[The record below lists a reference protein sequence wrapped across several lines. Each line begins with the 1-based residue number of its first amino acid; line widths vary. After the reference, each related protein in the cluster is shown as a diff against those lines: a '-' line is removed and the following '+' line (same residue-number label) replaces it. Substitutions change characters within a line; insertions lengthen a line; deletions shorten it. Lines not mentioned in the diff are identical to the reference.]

1 MRIKIDKME
10 APQEVNGGEMKLTL
24 RVDKKTVDA
33 LIEQGIDPFMDAFK
47 LSRHQGDIFLT
58 NEGVDTPEQPKTP
71 YRALQSL
78 GVQVDNV
85 GNSLQMLADAM
96 AKVGEI
102 TQDEAEGL
110 FTVEIGGT
118 INGIEGEI
126 LCQQCKRDKITPR
139 DCIVRNCVSSTIYPV
154 VPDNVENI
162 VLEEEICSHAEMAND
177 GIYNCALRGDMCPC
191 VAKSSDEICF
201 LNQERGG

>member
-1 MRIKIDKME
+1 MAKINPTKIE
-10 APQEVNGGEMKLTL
+10 APKEVKSGEISWVSRLSKE
-24 RVDKKTVDA
+24 DIDA
-33 LIEQGIDPFMDAFK
+33 YMALGIDPFMEIVA
-47 LSRHQGDIFLT
+47 LARSQETVTVT

-110 FTVEIGGT
+110 FDVDVEPPAVPRCYSCGKHDKDKPCYDEFCPEAQRVPEP
-118 INGIEGEI
+118 EG
-126 LCQQCKRDKITPR
+126 L
-139 DCIVRNCVSSTIYPV
+139 
-154 VPDNVENI
+154 PDNVENI
-162 VLEEEICSHAEMAND
+162 VPEEEICSHAEMAND
-177 GIYNCALRGDMCPC
+177 GIYNCALRADMCPC
-191 VAKSSDEICF
+191 VAKSSDERCF